1 LADGI
6 SGFIAF
12 PPEGAGLRRVG
23 AGRRRARGRKRAKL
37 RTLAGSGL
45 LDLEFL
51 DCRQSPDVRPGILH
65 LATTGNETGRG
76 AVGHPPASQQ
86 ASAVALA
93 IAGMFTLAVAM
104 AIGRFAFTPLL
115 PMMQAD
121 SGLSLAAGA
130 ALASANYLGY
140 LAGSALA
147 MAMTSA
153 THRAIRAGLLGVT
166 LGTLAM
172 GLVDSLWLWFVLRFL
187 TGVASAWVLIFAAT
201 WMFNRLAEAG
211 EPRWGAF
218 VFTGI
223 GCGITITGLACL
235 GMVMAG
241 AGARSTWLVIGVA
254 SALCTA
260 GVWRFYR
267 PRADAALP
275 ASTADRTPFG
285 PAARRLVIVY
295 GLAGFAYIVPA
306 TFLPLMAREALA
318 ATGAASWVYA
328 GFWPLVGLAAAT
340 STLLTLRLRAPDD
353 RQLRAALFAQAV
365 GLVTPAV
372 SAHPLAI
379 ALSAVLVGGTFVLI
393 TLTVLRVARAVEPVQ
408 ATRLFAVMTTW
419 FALGQVAGPL
429 VAERLVAWTDGFGA
443 ALALAGASLAVAIVL
458 TPVAPRRV
466 G

>member
-1 LADGI
+1 MRTSA
-6 SGFIAF
+6 
-12 PPEGAGLRRVG
+12 
-23 AGRRRARGRKRAKL
+23 RARTCEASYTRGP
-37 RTLAGSGL
+37 GL
-45 LDLEFL
+45 LDFESL

-65 LATTGNETGRG
+65 LATTGNDTGRP
-76 AVGHPPASQQ
+76 AARVPPASAPASAQ
-86 ASAVALA
+86 ASPVALA

-147 MAMTSA
+147 MAMTAA
-153 THRAIRAGLLGVT
+153 THRTIRAGLMGVT

-172 GLVDSLWLWFVLRFL
+172 AWADSLWLWFVLRFL

-211 EPRWGAF
+211 QPRWGSF

-223 GCGITITGLACL
+223 GCGIAATGFACMA
-235 GMVMAG
+235 MVMAQ
-241 AGARSTWLVIGVA
+241 AGAQATWLVIGLA

-260 GVWRFYR
+260 GVWRFYQ
-267 PRADAALP
+267 PQAAGSAPAVATGRAPFAPDAW
-275 ASTADRTPFG
+275 
-285 PAARRLVIVY
+285 RLIIAY
-295 GLAGFAYIVPA
+295 GLAGVAYIVPA

-318 ATGAASWVYA
+318 GSGSAAWVYA
-328 GFWPLVGLAAAT
+328 GFWPLAGIAAAI
-340 STLLTLRLRAPDD
+340 STLLTLRLRVPDD
-353 RQLRAALFAQAV
+353 RQLRAALVAQAV
-365 GLVTPAV
+365 GVAAPAL
-372 SAHPLAI
+372 SPHPLAI

-393 TLTVLRVARAVEPVQ
+393 TLTSLRVARQVEPLQ

-419 FALGQVAGPL
+419 FALGQVAGPIA
-429 VAERLVAWTDGFGA
+429 AERLVAWTGGFGA
-443 ALALAGASLAVAIVL
+443 ALAMAGVSLAVAVAL
-458 TPVAPRRV
+458 TPVGPRR
-466 G
+466 GG

>member
-1 LADGI
+1 M
-6 SGFIAF
+6 
-12 PPEGAGLRRVG
+12 
-23 AGRRRARGRKRAKL
+23 
-37 RTLAGSGL
+37 
-45 LDLEFL
+45 
-51 DCRQSPDVRPGILH
+51 RPGILH
-65 LATTGNETGRG
+65 LATSGIDSHRDRTLRAAGPG
-76 AVGHPPASQQ
+76 PA
-86 ASAVALA
+86 ALA
-93 IAGMFTLAVAM
+93 VAGMFTLAVAM

-147 MAMTSA
+147 MAMTTA
-153 THRAIRAGLLGVT
+153 THRAIRAGLVGVT

-172 GLVDSLWLWFVLRFL
+172 GFTDSLWLWFVLRFL
-187 TGVASAWVLIFAAT
+187 TGLTSAWVLIFAAT

-223 GCGITITGLACL
+223 GCGIAITGLACMA
-235 GMVMAG
+235 MVMAG
-241 AGARSTWLVIGVA
+241 ASARASWILIGVA
-254 SALCTA
+254 SALATI

-267 PRADAALP
+267 PRAGGAVPAA
-275 ASTADRTPFG
+275 AAERTRFG
-285 PAARRLVIVY
+285 TPARRLVVAY
-295 GLAGFAYIVPA
+295 GLAGLAYIVPA

-318 ATGAASWVYA
+318 GSGAASWLYA
-328 GFWPLVGLAAAT
+328 GFWPLAGIAAAA

-353 RQLRAALFAQAV
+353 RQLRAALVAQAV
-365 GLVTPAV
+365 GVAAPAL

-393 TLTVLRVARAVEPVQ
+393 TLTALRVARQVEPVH

-429 VAERLVAWTDGFGA
+429 VAERLVAWTGGFGS
-443 ALALAGASLAVAIVL
+443 ALAMAGASLVVAIVL
-458 TPVAPRRV
+458 TPIAPRR
-466 G
+466 GG